1 MQKVERLGEPGQ
13 QVEVADGYARNFLLP
28 KRLAV
33 PATAGNVKSL
43 SQLKAQTK
51 NREDRL
57 RLEAKGLAE
66 KLAAVQIVLKRRA
79 GEESVPSAERMVPPA
94 ERMVPP
100 PGGMAPSPG
109 VMVPAPAPAPGE
121 LAPAPGESPPPG
133 EAPAGRLFGS
143 VTGQDI
149 SQALA
154 ALGLAVDKR
163 KVLLAEPI
171 KTLGVHRVPVRLHA
185 DVTAEVALTVER
197 EA

>member
-1 MQKVERLGEPGQ
+1 MRVILMQKVERLGEPGQ

-79 GEESVPSAERMVPPA
+79 GEESVPSAERMAPS
-94 ERMVPP
+94 

-109 VMVPAPAPAPGE
+109 GMVPAPAPAPGE

-171 KTLGVHRVPVRLHA
+171 KTLGAHRVPVRLHA
-185 DVTAEVALTVER
+185 DVTAELAVTVER

>member
-1 MQKVERLGEPGQ
+1 MRVILMQKVERLGEPGQ

-79 GEESVPSAERMVPPA
+79 GEESVPSAERMAPS
-94 ERMVPP
+94 

-109 VMVPAPAPAPGE
+109 GMVPAPAPAPGE

-171 KTLGVHRVPVRLHA
+171 KTLGAHRVPVRLHA
-185 DVTAEVALTVER
+185 DVTAEVAVTVER

>member
-1 MQKVERLGEPGQ
+1 MRVILMQKVERLGDPGQ

-33 PATAGNVKSL
+33 PATGGNVKSL
-43 SQLKAQTK
+43 AQLKAQTK

-79 GEESVPSAERMVPPA
+79 GDASVPAAERIAPSAERM
-94 ERMVPP
+94 
-100 PGGMAPSPG
+100 APSLEG
-109 VMVPAPAPAPGE
+109 MVPAPVAAAGE
-121 LAPAPGESPPPG
+121 VAPAPGESPPAG
-133 EAPAGRLFGS
+133 EAPVPRLFGS

-171 KTLGVHRVPVRLHA
+171 KTLGAHRVQVRLHA
-185 DVTAEVALTVER
+185 DVTAEVAVTVER